1 MGLCSISPG
10 NKWKAAAADEGEG
23 GGAAQGGGGG
33 TEGVTAN
40 PPSTGD
46 IQSPEFRIASLPLI
60 LLPPPSFPFRPEPI
74 VGLGAKHF
82 YSLFLA
88 SPSWPK
94 HPSRN
99 PFNPPPAH
107 PPRLPIKAIHCHMM
121 KFPSFPALMPLIDR
135 ISIKTIPRIDFLFLP
150 PSLPPSHPPL
160 PICRSQ
166 SEAATC
172 SGRLIGGCRDWE
184 MRDVTIHRHPP
195 PHRDWTPAR
204 DVTPP
209 RKLTWRRQR
218 HLSPPPTITSAL
230 INMQIWQRAT

>member
-82 YSLFLA
+82 YFPLFSISFLTQASFQESFQPATRPPTPSPNQGHSLPYDEIPIF
-88 SPSWPK
+88 
-94 HPSRN
+94 
-99 PFNPPPAH
+99 PPIDAPNWSNFH
-107 PPRLPIKAIHCHMM
+107 QNNSKNRL
-121 KFPSFPALMPLIDR
+121 SL
-135 ISIKTIPRIDFLFLP
+135 S

-195 PHRDWTPAR
+195 PPWLDPGAWRHTTPEAHMA
-204 DVTPP
+204 PP
-209 RKLTWRRQR
+209 A
-218 HLSPPPTITSAL
+218 PPIATTHDH
-230 INMQIWQRAT
+230 QRAN